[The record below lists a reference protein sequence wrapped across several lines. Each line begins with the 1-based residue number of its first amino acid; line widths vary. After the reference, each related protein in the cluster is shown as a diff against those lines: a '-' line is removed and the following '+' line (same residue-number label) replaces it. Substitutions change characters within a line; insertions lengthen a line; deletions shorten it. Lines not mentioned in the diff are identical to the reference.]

1 VSAVSDAPATTAEP
15 VGVTGQQYSPGLEG
29 IVAAR
34 TSISDVNGRTGK
46 LLYRGFDIAELAD
59 RSNFEE
65 TCFLLYTGRLPTR
78 AELDQLRETLG
89 RERALP
95 PRVLQ
100 LLRGLDPAANPMDL
114 LRTGVSALAHD
125 DPDVEDMSPEAN
137 IRKAHRLVGQTAT
150 LVAAI
155 GRLHK
160 GLEPIEPDPSLSI
173 AGDFLRMY
181 SGEAADPLAEKVFD
195 VCLILHADHG
205 MNASTFTARVIA
217 STLSDMHSAVV
228 GAIGALKGPLHG
240 GANAAVM
247 EMLKEIGEV
256 DKADQWVREA
266 LQQKKRVMGFGHRVY
281 KVYDPRATVLKK
293 FSKQL
298 GERAGEPKWFD
309 MSEKVEKVVLEV
321 KKLNPNVD
329 FYSASTYHVMGLE
342 AFIFTPIFALSRMAG
357 WTAHVL
363 EQYDGN
369 RLMRPESEYIGP
381 ASARYAPLEERG

>member
-1 VSAVSDAPATTAEP
+1 MSLVQEAPAEP
-15 VGVTGQQYSPGLEG
+15 TSVTGQQYSPGLEG

-34 TSISDVNGRTGK
+34 TAMSDVNGRTGK
-46 LLYRGFDIAELAD
+46 LLYRGFDIAELAEK
-59 RSNFEE
+59 SNYEE
-65 TCFLLYTGRLPTR
+65 TCFLLYHGRLPTQ
-78 AELDQLRETLG
+78 AELEKLRHDLG
-89 RERALP
+89 EQRVLP
-95 PRVLQ
+95 PRVLD
-100 LLRGLDPAANPMDL
+100 LLRGLDPKAEAMDL
-114 LRTGVSALAHD
+114 LRTGVSALAHF
-125 DPDVEDMSPEAN
+125 DPDVADMSPEAN
-137 IRKAHRLVGQTAT
+137 VRKSVRLVAQTTT

-155 GRLHK
+155 GRLHR
-160 GLEPIEPDPSLSI
+160 GLEPVAPDPSCTV
-173 AGDFLRMY
+173 AGDFLRMW
-181 SGEAADPLAEKVFD
+181 SGEAPDPLSEKVFD

-247 EMLKEIGEV
+247 EMLEEIGSV
-256 DKADQWVREA
+256 DRADDWVRHA
-266 LQQKKRVMGFGHRVY
+266 LNEKQRVMGFGHRVY

-293 FSKQL
+293 FSKDL
-298 GERAGEPKWFD
+298 GERAGETKWYE

-321 KKLNPNVD
+321 KGLNPNVD
-329 FYSASTYHVMGLE
+329 FYSASTYHVLGLE
-342 AFIFTPIFALSRMAG
+342 RFIFTPIFALSRMAG

-381 ASARYAPLEERG
+381 PSAEYIPVEQRG

>member
-1 VSAVSDAPATTAEP
+1 MSALRQAPPTEP
-15 VGVTGQQYSPGLEG
+15 PTVTGQQYSPGLEG

-34 TSISDVNGRTGK
+34 TAMSDVNGRTGK
-46 LLYRGFDIAELAD
+46 LLYRGFDIAELAEK
-59 RSNFEE
+59 SNFEE
-65 TCFLLYTGRLPTR
+65 TCFLLYTGRLPGR
-78 AELDQLRETLG
+78 AELENMRSEFG
-89 RERALP
+89 RQRVLP
-95 PRVLQ
+95 PQVLDM
-100 LLRGLDPAANPMDL
+100 LRNLDPSANPMDL
-114 LRTGVSALAHD
+114 LRTGVSALAHF
-125 DPDVEDMSPEAN
+125 DPDVADMSPEAN
-137 IRKAHRLVGQTAT
+137 VRKAHRLVGQTAT

-155 GRLHK
+155 GRLHR
-160 GLEPIEPDPSLSI
+160 GLEPVGPDPSLTV
-173 AGDFLRMY
+173 AGDFLRMW
-181 SGEAADPLAEKVFD
+181 SGEKPDPLAEKVFD

-205 MNASTFTARVIA
+205 LNASTFTARVIA

-247 EMLKEIGEV
+247 EMLEEIGEV
-256 DKADQWVREA
+256 DKADEWVRDA
-266 LQQKKRVMGFGHRVY
+266 LTNKKRVMGFGHRVY

-293 FSKQL
+293 FSKEL
-298 GERAGEPKWFD
+298 GQRAGEPRWYD

-321 KKLNPNVD
+321 KGLNPNVD

-342 AFIFTPIFALSRMAG
+342 RFIFTPIFALSRMAG

-381 ASARYAPLEERG
+381 PSAEYVPVAERG

>member
-1 VSAVSDAPATTAEP
+1 MTAVKEAP
-15 VGVTGQQYSPGLEG
+15 VGTDPSAVTGQQYSPGLEG

-34 TSISDVNGRTGK
+34 TAMSDVNGRTGK
-46 LLYRGFDIAELAD
+46 LLYRGFDIAELAEK
-59 RSNFEE
+59 SSFVE
-65 TCFLLYTGRLPTR
+65 TCFLLYTGRLPTKK
-78 AELDQLRETLG
+78 ELSDLREILG

-95 PRVLQ
+95 PQVMT
-100 LLRGLDPAANPMDL
+100 LLKGLDPKANPMDL
-114 LRTGVSALAHD
+114 LRTGVSALAHY
-125 DPDVEDMSPEAN
+125 DPDVEDMSVEAN

-155 GRLHK
+155 GRLHR
-160 GLEPIEPDPSLSI
+160 GLEPIEPDPSRTV

-181 SGEAADPLAEKVFD
+181 SGEDPDPLAEKVFD

-205 MNASTFTARVIA
+205 LNASTFTARVIA

-247 EMLKEIGEV
+247 EMLEEIGEV
-256 DKADQWVREA
+256 DKADEWVRDA

-293 FSKQL
+293 FSKEL
-298 GERAGEPKWFD
+298 GARAGEAKWYD

-342 AFIFTPIFALSRMAG
+342 RFIFTPIFALSRMAG

-363 EQYDGN
+363 EQYEGN

-381 ASARYAPLEERG
+381 ASAHYVPLEERG